1 MSPISVLKRPLLDV
15 IIKRAHDSLAKMEES
30 TNAEE
35 DLRLSAKKELKSYMI
50 KYTRCANLLLANEQ
64 DERIRKIV
72 NKQDCFGNTPLHYAN
87 ETWPQNVIKNLLKFG
102 ADVCI
107 ENDEKRIPLRRIPTE
122 TISEFLDEYCM
133 KTDDLNVLDD
143 EQEDDPD
150 DYKKLL
156 DEYEPRFMTNIGK
169 APVTFDYGILSPV
182 AYTGKDAKK
191 KDKNM
196 PQSEISVLHQISQ
209 SDEHKWLVTHPV
221 IKSFI
226 WIKWNLVARYYSR
239 KLRMDLL
246 LTYFLT
252 WYVFNHFGGFEWNVT
267 CEVPSHFNIS
277 SENFCQDYRE
287 RYKNLTDWKKYAEL
301 EQMTIMQKTTKYLK
315 EFGTFSKC
323 MYLDTAYILFV
334 PLAIG
339 VVYWMANDIRRL
351 FLSPNPYA
359 HGGMPAPKKI
369 TCMSFILP
377 LGMDIINLGVI
388 IIMLTLSESMLWF
401 SISIIFLVWT
411 YFESRQFMVS
421 PTTHF
426 NRLSNW
432 ADALFIFL
440 VVVVVYFP
448 NELIKD
454 PLDYALSVAVFNVCP
469 EPKSC
474 DNTTLTKIEYQE
486 CLEPLANKFYDDH
499 DVTVKRGL
507 SAFLIVLSWTR
518 FLFQVAKNPSRTT
531 ERFNKYAMMYRR
543 VATSFLKILFIYSF
557 FILSFAMGFYI
568 LFHNDIGSKKLDVKG
583 LTSYVGFETPYEAVV
598 KTTAMFVGEVDFNNI
613 PIGISYARRDGNISV
628 TLAYAFYTMFMF
640 MVTIVL
646 MNLMNGLA
654 VTDITE
660 IIHEA
665 DTLHQSSMIE
675 ILKDFEIKAMKN
687 RQGLNRMSKICPCLR
702 SVLIKMFDISG
713 EFLLFHLPDSSS
725 DKDENEDQNTTA
737 SQRTTR
743 IRTLPNL
750 EDEAQNP
757 GCLRRFMA
765 RNFHARGK
773 QGCEPVVVEARKKL
787 LSFQKLK
794 MEQRANEKRQNADAK
809 QERQKTVA
817 LIKEVLQDN

>member
-1 MSPISVLKRPLLDV
+1 MFPILVLRRPLLEV
-15 IIKRAHDSLAKMEES
+15 IVKRARASIAKIQET
-30 TNAEE
+30 TNFEE
-35 DLRLSAKKELKSYMI
+35 DPRLSAKKELKSYMI
-50 KYTRCANLLLANEQ
+50 KYMRCVNLLLNNEK
-64 DERIRKIV
+64 DERIRKII
-72 NKQDCFGNTPLHYAN
+72 NQQDCLGNTPLHYAN
-87 ETWPQNVIKNLLKFG
+87 ENWPQHVIKDLLKFG

-107 ENDEKRIPLRRIPTE
+107 ENQDKRIPLRRIPTE

-133 KTDDLNVLDD
+133 KTDELNVLDD
-143 EQEDDPD
+143 EQDDDPD

-156 DEYEPRFMTNIGK
+156 DDYEPRFMTNIGK

-182 AYTGKDAKK
+182 SYEGKDAKK

-209 SDEHKWLVTHPV
+209 SDKHKWLVTHPV

-226 WIKWNLVARYYSR
+226 WIKWNLVSRYYSR

-246 LTYFLT
+246 LIYFLT
-252 WYVFNHFGGFEWNVT
+252 WYVFNHFGGFEWNST
-267 CEVPSHFNIS
+267 CEEPSNFNIS
-277 SENFCQDYRE
+277 DPKFCENYRV
-287 RYKNLTDWKKYAEL
+287 RYDNLNANRTYAEL
-301 EQMTIMQKTTKYLK
+301 EHMTIIERTTKYLT

-339 VVYWMANDIRRL
+339 VMYWMAKDIKRL

-359 HGGMPAPKKI
+359 HGGNPAPKKI

-377 LGMDIINLGVI
+377 LGMDIINLVVI
-388 IIMLTLSESMLWF
+388 IIMLTLSESMLWI

-421 PTTHF
+421 PTKHF

-432 ADALFIFL
+432 ADALFIAL
-440 VVVVVYFP
+440 VIVVVYLP
-448 NELIKD
+448 NQFIED
-454 PLDYALSVAVFNVCP
+454 PLDFALSLAVFKVCP
-469 EPKSC
+469 DPDSK
-474 DNTTLTKIEYQE
+474 DFNTTNK
-486 CLEPLANKFYDDH
+486 EPLTNFYDEH

-557 FILSFAMGFYI
+557 FIVSFAMGFYI
-568 LFHNDIGSKKLDVKG
+568 MFHNDIGDKKLKVDS
-583 LTSYVGFETPYEAVV
+583 LTGYVFFETPYEAVV
-598 KTTAMFVGEVDFNNI
+598 KTMAMFVGEVDFNNI

-628 TLAYAFYTMFMF
+628 TLAYAFYAMFMF

-660 IIHEA
+660 IINES
-665 DTLHQSSMIE
+665 DILHQSSMIE
-675 ILKDFEIKAMKN
+675 ILKDFEVKAMKN
-687 RQGLNRMSKICPCLR
+687 RQGLNRMSKIFPCLR
-702 SVLIKMFDISG
+702 SVLLKMFDISG
-713 EFLLFHLPDSSS
+713 EFLLFNLPASSS
-725 DKDENEDQNTTA
+725 HADEKEDQDSTDL
-737 SQRTTR
+737 QRATR
-743 IRTLPNL
+743 IRTLPYL
-750 EDEAQNP
+750 GDEVQNT
-757 GCLRRFMA
+757 GWLRRFMA
-765 RNFHARGK
+765 QNFHARGK
-773 QGCEPVVVEARKKL
+773 QGCEPVVVEARKRL

-794 MEQRANEKRQNADAK
+794 MEQRAIEKRQNADAQ

-817 LIKEVLQDN
+817 LIKEVLQGN